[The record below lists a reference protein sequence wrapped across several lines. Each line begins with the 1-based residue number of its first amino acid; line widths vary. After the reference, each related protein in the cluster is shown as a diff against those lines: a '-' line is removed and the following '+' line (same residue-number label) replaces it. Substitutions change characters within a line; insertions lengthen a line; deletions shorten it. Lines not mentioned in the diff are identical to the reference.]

1 MGKREDN
8 EAKTEKLIMPI
19 VEANNVE
26 LFDVPAGR
34 GAAAAGGLRTAG
46 SRHHHR

>member
-1 MGKREDN
+1 MGKREDY

-26 LFDVPAGR
+26 LS
-34 GAAAAGGLRTAG
+34 GLVSACL
-46 SRHHHR
+46 HR

>member
-1 MGKREDN
+1 MGKREDY

-26 LFDVPAGR
+26 LWITLKRV
-34 GAAAAGGLRTAG
+34 RTG
-46 SRHHHR
+46 ICVST

>member
-1 MGKREDN
+1 MGKREDY

-26 LFDVPAGR
+26 LLMWITLKRV
-34 GAAAAGGLRTAG
+34 RTG
-46 SRHHHR
+46 ICVST

>member
-1 MGKREDN
+1 MGKREDY

-26 LFDVPAGR
+26 LLMLIILKRV
-34 GAAAAGGLRTAG
+34 RTGICA
-46 SRHHHR
+46 ST